1 VKLRAATLLGFA
13 WVYAATLAA
22 SPVQAQSTVL
32 AAFRDVVREASQ
44 CTVEVYSKESSRK
57 ENERVSLGAIV
68 APDGYVLT
76 KASEARGELVCMLAD
91 GRRLDARVV
100 GVDKNTDLAV
110 LKIDAKEL
118 PTVQWRDGDAP
129 AVGSWLATPGFSGS
143 KPSPFP
149 IATGVVSVGPR
160 KIASPP
166 AAMGVNLDSREDMAL
181 VESVRENTPAEQAGV
196 VAGDVIR
203 KVNDKEIKGRIDLV
217 MTIRKLQPGDKVK
230 LLVERDGQELTIDV
244 VLASLA
250 VIASQDGM
258 DRADFQNHL
267 GGELS
272 ERRAGFPS
280 AIQHDTVLKPADCG
294 GPVVDLEGKVVGI
307 NIARA
312 GRVETFA
319 LPAALIKT
327 LLPDLMSGKLDPNP
341 QPDSVAGGT
350 QPVAEE
356 EKKMQ

>member
-1 VKLRAATLLGFA
+1 MTLRAATLLGFA

-22 SPVQAQSTVL
+22 APAQAQSTIL
-32 AAFRDVVREASQ
+32 AAFRDVVKETSK
-44 CTVEVYSKESSRK
+44 CTVEVYAKDRKSKDRL
-57 ENERVSLGAIV
+57 SLGAIV
-68 APDGYVLT
+68 AADGYVLT
-76 KASEARGELVCMLAD
+76 KASEARGEVACLLSD

-100 GVDKNTDLAV
+100 GVDKNTDLAL
-110 LKIDAKEL
+110 LKIEAKDL
-118 PTVQWRDGDAP
+118 PTIQWREGDAP
-129 AVGSWLATPGFSGS
+129 AVGSWLATPGFADSR
-143 KPSPFP
+143 PSTYP

-166 AAMGVNLDSREDMAL
+166 AAMGVNLDAREDMAL

-196 VAGDVIR
+196 VAGDIIR

-217 MTIRKLQPGDKVK
+217 TTIRKLQPGDKVR
-230 LLVERDGQELTIDV
+230 LLIERDGQEVTIDV

-250 VIASQDGM
+250 VIAQEGL

-280 AIQHDTVLKPADCG
+280 ALQHDTVLRPSDCG

-312 GRVETFA
+312 GRVESYA
-319 LPAALIKT
+319 IPAGVIKT

-341 QPDSVAGGT
+341 QTDTVAGGT
-350 QPVAEE
+350 QPVTEE
-356 EKKMQ
+356 EKKVQ

>member
-1 VKLRAATLLGFA
+1 MNLRAATLLGLA
-13 WVYAATLAA
+13 WVYATTLAVA
-22 SPVQAQSTVL
+22 PVQAQSTIL
-32 AAFRDVVREASQ
+32 AAFRDVVTETSK
-44 CTVEVYSKESSRK
+44 CTVEVYAKEGKSKERL
-57 ENERVSLGAIV
+57 SLGAIV
-68 APDGYVLT
+68 GSDGFVLT
-76 KASEARGELVCMLAD
+76 KASEAKGELVCLLAD

-118 PTVQWRDGDAP
+118 PTVPWRDGDAP
-129 AVGSWLATPGFSGS
+129 AVGSWLATPGFANSR
-143 KPSPFP
+143 PSPFP

-166 AAMGVNLDSREDMAL
+166 AAMGVNLDQREDLAL

-196 VAGDVIR
+196 VAGDIIR

-230 LLVERDGQELTIDV
+230 LLIERDSQELTIEV

-250 VIASQDGM
+250 VIAQDGL

-280 AIQHDTVLKPADCG
+280 ALQHDTVLKPSDCG

-319 LPAALIKT
+319 LPVSLIKSV
-327 LLPDLMSGKLDPNP
+327 LPDLISGKLDPNP
-341 QPDSVAGGT
+341 QTEAVAGGT
-350 QPVAEE
+350 QPVTEQ
-356 EKKMQ
+356 EKKVQ

>member
-1 VKLRAATLLGFA
+1 MNLRAATMLGLA

-22 SPVQAQSTVL
+22 TPAQAQSRIL
-32 AAFRDVVREASQ
+32 AAFRDVITEASKS
-44 CTVEVYSKESSRK
+44 TVEVYAKDGKPKERL
-57 ENERVSLGAIV
+57 SLGAIV
-68 APDGYVLT
+68 ASDGYVLT
-76 KASEARGELVCMLAD
+76 KASEAKGELSCLLAD

-100 GVDKNTDLAV
+100 GVDKNTDLAL

-118 PTVQWRDGDAP
+118 PSVQWREGDGP
-129 AVGSWLATPGFSGS
+129 LVGSWLATPGFKNS
-143 KPSPFP
+143 KPDLYP

-160 KIASPP
+160 KIAAPP
-166 AAMGVNLDSREDMAL
+166 AAMGVNLDSREDVAL
-181 VESVRENTPAEQAGV
+181 VESVRENTPAEEAGV
-196 VAGDVIR
+196 VAGDIIR

-230 LLVERDGQELTIDV
+230 LLIERDGKELTIDV

-250 VIASQDGM
+250 VIAQEGGV

-272 ERRAGFPS
+272 ERRAGFP
-280 AIQHDTVLKPADCG
+280 AALQHDTVLRPSDCG
-294 GPVVDLEGKVVGI
+294 GPIVDLEGKVVGI

-312 GRVETFA
+312 GRVESFA
-319 LPAALIKT
+319 IPAGVIKT

-341 QPDSVAGGT
+341 QTDTVAGGT
-350 QPVAEE
+350 QPVTEE
-356 EKKMQ
+356 EKKVQ